1 MGLVSIII
9 WLWQIK
15 VLQGKAMKNP
25 DGSVDDWHEQKILYG
40 IALADIFLAC
50 PATIASIVLIF
61 VYPRRGYYILALVSF
76 WFFWANIMATAT
88 SLRFEN
94 PKISFSWF
102 ITFPFGSIL
111 GLAYIIWTIIHFDL
125 IYFQ

>member
-1 MGLVSIII
+1 MALMGLVSIII

-76 WFFWANIMATAT
+76 FFFG
-88 SLRFEN
+88 R
-94 PKISFSWF
+94 ISWLQRPACVLKTRKS
-102 ITFPFGSIL
+102 PSVGLSHSPL
-111 GLAYIIWTIIHFDL
+111 GLYSALPISYGQSFTL
-125 IYFQ
+125 T